1 MKKLAI
7 IIALVTVLLIMV
19 ATSVMADTISSGDYV
34 KLIAYNPIDNAGIM
48 TYAVSHNQGATTAF
62 AYETFCIQDNVYVW
76 ANTWY
81 PVADVSSNVG
91 FFAPSAPPAGAGDL
105 NLAVDYLFYRY
116 KSGTGAY
123 DMSTLANQTDFQDLL
138 WNLQGSGGPFTT
150 NTTAVWYADWTTWK
164 GDSHLQHTW
173 GTQVINIVSGYS
185 NGQFTGSDIQNQL
198 YNADPVPEPT
208 TMLLLG
214 LGLVGLVGVKRTM

>member
-7 IIALVTVLLIMV
+7 IIALVTALLIMV
-19 ATSVMADTISSGDYV
+19 TTSAMADTISSGDYV
-34 KLIAYNPIDNAGIM
+34 KLIAYNPSDNAGIM
-48 TYAVSHNQGATTAF
+48 TYAVSHNQGATIAF
-62 AYETFCIQDNVYVW
+62 TYETFCIQDNVYVW

-81 PVADVSSNVG
+81 PVADVSSKVG

-150 NTTAVWYADWTTWK
+150 DTTAAWYSDLTTWK

-185 NGQFTGSDIQNQL
+185 NGEFTGSDIQNQL

-214 LGLVGLVGVKRTM
+214 LGLVGLVGVKRMM